1 MNQTFAKEERLCRKL
16 LISKLFREGNSFY
29 IHPFRVLFRVE
40 DIPVDFPVQLL
51 ISVPKQ
57 NLKKA
62 VARNKIKRRIREAW
76 RINKHI
82 LYERLTEREQ
92 QLAVSIIYTASEI
105 LPSDQIREKIILI
118 LLRLREGHAK
128 ITG

>member
-1 MNQTFAKEERLCRKL
+1 MTSQE
-16 LISKLFREGNSFY
+16 IHLF
-29 IHPFRVLFRVE
+29 
-40 DIPVDFPVQLL
+40 
-51 ISVPKQ
+51 PKQ

-62 VARNKIKRRIREAW
+62 VERNKIKRRIREAW
-76 RINKHI
+76 RMNKYI
-82 LYERLTEREQ
+82 LYEQLTEQ
-92 QLAVSIIYTASEI
+92 QQQMAVSIIYTASEI

>member
-1 MNQTFAKEERLCRKL
+1 MNQTFTKDERLCRKL

-29 IHPFRVLFRVE
+29 IHPFRVLFMFEV
-40 DIPVDFPVQLL
+40 IPVDFPVQLL

-62 VARNKIKRRIREAW
+62 VDRNKIKRRISEAW

-82 LYERLTEREQ
+82 LYEQLTERQ
-92 QLAVSIIYTASEI
+92 RQMAVSIIYTASEI
-105 LPSDQIREKIILI
+105 LPSYQIREKIILI

>member
-1 MNQTFAKEERLCRKL
+1 MNQTFAKDERLCRKL
-16 LISKLFREGNSFY
+16 LISKLFQEGKSFY
-29 IHPFRVLFRVE
+29 LHPFRVLFMVE
-40 DIPVDFPVQLL
+40 GIPVDFPVQIL

-62 VARNKIKRRIREAW
+62 VDRNKIKRRIREAW
-76 RINKHI
+76 RMNKYM
-82 LYERLTEREQ
+82 LYEQLTERQ
-92 QLAVSIIYTASEI
+92 QQMAVSIIYTASEI

>member
-1 MNQTFAKEERLCRKL
+1 MNQTFAKDERLCRKL
-16 LISKLFREGNSFY
+16 LISKLFQEGKSFY
-29 IHPFRVLFRVE
+29 LHPFRVLFMVE
-40 DIPVDFPVQLL
+40 RIPVDVPVQIL

-62 VARNKIKRRIREAW
+62 VDRNKIKRRIREAW
-76 RINKHI
+76 RMNKYM
-82 LYERLTEREQ
+82 LYEQLTERQ
-92 QLAVSIIYTASEI
+92 QQMAVSIIYTASEI